1 MIMKNFL
8 ILIATAILSAQT
20 ARAIEP
26 LNPRFLK
33 ALNQVEASGKHG
45 NILGDKGK
53 ALGGYQIHHIYWKD
67 ACSFDKTLLRGKYT
81 DVTNQAYAERVVT
94 AYLNKYA
101 PAAIKGSD
109 YILLARIHNGGP
121 RGGQNKATLPY
132 ASRIQSLLS
141 K

>member
-1 MIMKNFL
+1 ML
-8 ILIATAILSAQT
+8 LAQT
-20 ARAIEP
+20 TAAIEP

-33 ALNQVEASGKHG
+33 ALNMIEASGKHG

-67 ACSFDKTLLRGKYT
+67 ACTFDKTLLTGKYT
-81 DVTNQAYAERVVT
+81 DVTNQAYAERTVT

-101 PAAIKGSD
+101 LTAIKESD

-121 RGGQNKATLPY
+121 KGHQNKSTLAY
-132 ASRIQSLLS
+132 ASKIQSLLS